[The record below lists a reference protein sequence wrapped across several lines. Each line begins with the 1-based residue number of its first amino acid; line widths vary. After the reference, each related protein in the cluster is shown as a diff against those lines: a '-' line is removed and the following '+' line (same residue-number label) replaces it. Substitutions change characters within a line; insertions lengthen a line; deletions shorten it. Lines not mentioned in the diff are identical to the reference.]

1 MNYTVK
7 FIVIIG
13 IVGVVSFFAASVL
26 IPEKNAVA
34 PSRKSAAKT
43 LAPPVFRGGGD
54 LQVVVA
60 DDKPADKPIKVSDSG
75 PFPRDHESLMPVAN
89 APAGSKT
96 LPVDTK
102 ALPPAAGAAAAPET
116 KTLPP
121 PVEAK
126 TLPPAVAAAAAP
138 AVNTPPAD
146 PKAVAIV
153 AKTDTAPAPIISPK
167 LTQTGARTAPANTM
181 AARLDPKT
189 PPVET
194 PPPPPPPPAAAAPK
208 AAAPLVT
215 ITATPAAAA
224 PADTAKKKK
233 PDANAP
239 LGYKLAS
246 AAVCARVENR
256 APQGIGDRF
265 TKEAGGVY
273 YFTHL
278 VGATDSA
285 AVMHKWYRDGKLIQ
299 TSILEIKSPNW
310 RTHSKRSFLTM
321 DDPTGSWKVDVV
333 DQRTGKVLESNSF
346 VVTE

>member
-1 MNYTVK
+1 LNYTVK
-7 FIVIIG
+7 FILIIG

-43 LAPPVFRGGGD
+43 LAPPVFHGGGD

-60 DDKPADKPIKVSDSG
+60 DDKPADRPIKVSDSG
-75 PFPRDHESLMPVAN
+75 PFPHDLESLTPVAN
-89 APAGSKT
+89 APLGSKPNP
-96 LPVDTK
+96 LVDTK
-102 ALPPAAGAAAAPET
+102 AAPPAPGIAAAPET
-116 KTLPP
+116 KAPPADAKTLPP
-121 PVEAK
+121 PV
-126 TLPPAVAAAAAP
+126 AVAAPAASAS
-138 AVNTPPAD
+138 PAD
-146 PKAVAIV
+146 PKAVAFA

-167 LTQTGARTAPANTM
+167 LTLTGARIAPPNTM
-181 AARLDPKT
+181 AARLDPKA

-194 PPPPPPPPAAAAPK
+194 PPPPPAPPAAAVPK
-208 AAAPLVT
+208 TTAPLVT
-215 ITATPAAAA
+215 ITATPAAT
-224 PADTAKKKK
+224 PPDTTKKKR

-246 AAVCARVENR
+246 AAVCAGVENR
-256 APQGIGDRF
+256 APQGVGDRF
-265 TKEAGGVY
+265 SKESGAVY

-346 VVTE
+346 VITE

>member
-1 MNYTVK
+1 LNYTVK

-43 LAPPVFRGGGD
+43 SAPPVFRGGGD

-75 PFPRDHESLMPVAN
+75 PFPRDFESLTPVAN
-89 APAGSKT
+89 APGGSK
-96 LPVDTK
+96 PNPIVDTK
-102 ALPPAAGAAAAPET
+102 AAPPAPVIAAAPET
-116 KTLPP
+116 KAPPADAKALPP
-121 PVEAK
+121 P
-126 TLPPAVAAAAAP
+126 AAATVPAA
-138 AVNTPPAD
+138 NTPPAD
-146 PKAVAIV
+146 PKAVTLP

-167 LTQTGARTAPANTM
+167 LTMTGARIAPANTM
-181 AARLDPKT
+181 AARLDPKA

-194 PPPPPPPPAAAAPK
+194 PPPPPPAAAPK
-208 AAAPLVT
+208 TAAPLVT
-215 ITATPAAAA
+215 ITATPAAAT
-224 PADTAKKKK
+224 PPDTAKKKR

-256 APQGIGDRF
+256 APQGVGDRF
-265 TKEAGGVY
+265 SKESGAVY

-333 DQRTGKVLESNSF
+333 DQRTGRVLESNSF
-346 VVTE
+346 VITE